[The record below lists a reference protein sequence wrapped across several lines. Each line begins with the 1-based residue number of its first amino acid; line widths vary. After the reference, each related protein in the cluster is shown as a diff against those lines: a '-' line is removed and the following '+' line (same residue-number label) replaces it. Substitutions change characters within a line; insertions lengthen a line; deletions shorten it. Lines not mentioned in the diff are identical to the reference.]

1 MPKSKIQ
8 TSIIVPAYNEES
20 LIADTLTQLA
30 EYYKQNKQELGV
42 TELIVVAAGND
53 QTAQIAKTFK
63 KDFARLKVIEPK
75 SRVGK
80 GRDVRLGF
88 KAAEG
93 DVQLFLDADLA
104 IPVHHIKETV
114 RSLRNESDMV
124 IGVRRLS
131 KIHPGFVRTVFSLL
145 SNLVTRVLFSPRIKD
160 TQCGYKGFTR
170 AGAKKAFQ
178 RQRLNGWGFDIEL
191 IQLARENKLKITQQE
206 IPDWSEARE
215 DNVDLRG
222 DGLLLAYA
230 KTFADVILLRIEAW
244 GRFANRHYKAI
255 LGLSML
261 AIFAVSLFIGL
272 KQSVWFDEGY
282 SITLARRDVS
292 ELLRLTSVDA
302 HPPLYYLSLKAW
314 ASIFGWSEFALR
326 SLSALFAALSLGAMF
341 MLIKKTFRLSSA
353 VIALPFLII
362 SPFLMRYSFEIR
374 MYSMVMLICLLATHA
389 LVKAKESDKLKHW
402 LLYSALV
409 TLGMY
414 TLYMSIVVWLAHG
427 LYLITSNIR
436 ESKNAKVRTP
446 ILPTL
451 LKQKFWLAYG
461 IVILLFAPYVPT
473 VISQLQNS
481 ALPSI
486 TSPVTFKELTTILS
500 FGTSYQ
506 PEWQISVLLSLLLFT
521 FFVLLIKLMAHNY
534 SKALKK
540 EKNGLNLFLSIFL
553 VPILFF
559 ALISIPPMKPYF
571 MERYLA
577 HFIIFGYALI
587 GVTLDSAW
595 RNGKHLSSII
605 LTFLSFG
612 LLFNGMNNLQ
622 KTGNFNFQSLNTPN
636 AQAARE
642 SINDCAASTVIVAD
656 DPFAYID
663 SSYYYQD
670 CDLRFFNKEELGPY
684 GGYVPLRF
692 SAARVSSTDQIN
704 SFTIFHLHWGSEPL
718 FRVSEDSRYELVRT
732 TNFDKHY
739 VDEYRLKSET
749 I

>member
-1 MPKSKIQ
+1 MLSKSRIN
-8 TSIIVPAYNEES
+8 TSLIVPAYNEES
-20 LIADTLTQLA
+20 VIAKTLTELA
-30 EYYKQNKQELGV
+30 NYYKANKEDLGV

-53 QTAQIAKTFK
+53 QTAEIAKTFK
-63 KDFARLKVIEPK
+63 KDFDRLKVIEPK

-93 DVQLFLDADLA
+93 DVQIFMDADLS

-114 RSLRNESDMV
+114 NSLRSGSDMV
-124 IGVRRLS
+124 IGVRKLS
-131 KIHPGFVRTVFSLL
+131 KIHPGFIRTVFSLL
-145 SNLVTRVLFSPRIKD
+145 SNFVTRTLFSPKIKD
-160 TQCGYKGFTR
+160 TQCGYKGFTKS
-170 AGAKKAFQ
+170 GAKKAFQ

-191 IQLARENKLKITQQE
+191 IQLARENKLKIKQQP

-215 DNVDLRG
+215 DSVDLRG

-230 KTFADVILLRIEAW
+230 KTFADVVLLRIEAW

-255 LGLSML
+255 LALSML
-261 AIFAVSLFIGL
+261 GIFTVSMLIGL

-282 SITLARRDVS
+282 SITLAKRPIS
-292 ELLRLTSVDA
+292 ELLKLTSVDA
-302 HPPLYYLSLKAW
+302 HPPLYYLTLKLW
-314 ASIFGWSEFALR
+314 ATIFGWSEFALR

-341 MLIKKTFRLSSA
+341 LLIKKVFRLSSA

-374 MYSMVMLICLLATHA
+374 MYSMVMLICLLATHV
-389 LVKAKESDKLKHW
+389 LVRAKESNKLKHW
-402 LLYSALV
+402 LLYSLLV
-409 TLGMY
+409 TIGMY

-436 ESKNAKVRTP
+436 ESKNAKARTP

-451 LKQKFWLAYG
+451 FKQKFWLAYLL
-461 IVILLFAPYVPT
+461 VIALFAPYVPT
-473 VISQLQNS
+473 VIGQLQHS

-486 TSPVTFKELTTILS
+486 TSPVTFKELTTVLS

-506 PEWQISVLLSLLLFT
+506 PEWQISVLLSLLIFT
-521 FFVLLIKLMAHNY
+521 FLVFLIKLLSHNY
-534 SKALKK
+534 SKAPKK

-612 LLFNGMNNLQ
+612 LLLNGMNNLHN
-622 KTGNFNFQSLNTPN
+622 TGNFNFQSLNRPN
-636 AQAARE
+636 AQAVRD
-642 SINDCAASTVIVAD
+642 SIRSCTVATVVAD

-663 SSYYYQD
+663 SSYYYQN
-670 CDLRFFNKEELGPY
+670 CDLRFFNKDELGAY

-692 SAARVSSTDQIN
+692 STSRVSSTDQV
-704 SFTIFHLHWGSEPL
+704 SAFTVFHLHWGSEPL
-718 FRVSEDSRYELVRT
+718 FKISQDPRYVLVKST
-732 TNFDKHY
+732 HFDKHF
-739 VDEYRLKSET
+739 VDEYKLKNDY
-749 I
+749 